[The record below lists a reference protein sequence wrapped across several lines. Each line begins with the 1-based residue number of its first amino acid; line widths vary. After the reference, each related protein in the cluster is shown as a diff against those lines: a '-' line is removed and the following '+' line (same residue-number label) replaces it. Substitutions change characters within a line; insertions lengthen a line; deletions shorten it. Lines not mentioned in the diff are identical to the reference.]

1 MDRASR
7 FLEFGDFVVDVRQR
21 RLLRRTSGVPIPLT
35 AKVFDTLLY
44 FARHP
49 GEVLDKDALLSAI
62 WPGVVVEENSLT
74 QNVSTLRQV
83 LGEARGDHRY
93 IVTVPRRGYEF
104 VAEVTA
110 HDTSSWPP
118 AVAAPPAERPTSVAL
133 TAAATPSLD
142 SIAAVHAATPAVASI
157 PADSTR
163 SGAPVPVPA
172 SVPEHVPRRPALHL
186 AIAIVSFAVL
196 AIAALF
202 LVLTLRSRDGAAAPA
217 RVLAVLPFKPIVS
230 AGRDESLELGMTE
243 SLIRSLSELDGTVLQ
258 PLSSVR
264 RFNAPD
270 QDPLAA
276 GRALGVQAVLDGS
289 LQREGRRLRVSARL
303 LDVSDGRQLWSGS
316 FDENLTTIFDVQD
329 AIAHRV
335 SEALRAPLS
344 NRRSGQGL
352 RRDTE
357 DSQAYLLYAN
367 GRLSWS
373 RLTEQSLVQAIDY
386 FEKAIARDSHYA
398 LAYAGLADCYAM
410 LGVFGMRPP
419 HDVFP
424 RARQAVERALE
435 IQPDLAAAHT
445 TLGHIKIQYDLDWS
459 GGLQEYARAVALD
472 PNYAPTYHYRGIV
485 LAMHGLTERSL
496 AELQRA
502 QQLEPLWMAP
512 RAATGNTL
520 VYARRYDEA
529 IAYLNKALALDDRA
543 DNARTFLGRAY
554 LHSGRY
560 DQALQEFAKRRALA
574 PGSYGDVAQAL
585 ALSGR
590 RQEALEE
597 LERLRELSATRHV
610 QALDFATVYASLGE
624 KEKAFEWLERAY
636 QDRSTN
642 LGFLAQDPTFDALHA
657 DARFNALVARIGVWK
672 RPLDQ

>member
-1 MDRASR
+1 MDRPSR

-21 RLLRRTSGVPIPLT
+21 RLLRRAGSEAIPLT

-44 FARHP
+44 FVQRP

-93 IVTVPRRGYEF
+93 IVTVPRRGYQF
-104 VAEVTA
+104 VADVTSR
-110 HDTSSWPP
+110 DTLSWP
-118 AVAAPPAERPTSVAL
+118 AVAAPTAERPTSSAP
-133 TAAATPSLD
+133 ADAATPLID
-142 SIAAVHAATPAVASI
+142 SAAAGHGATTAAVGGSAS
-157 PADSTR
+157 STLPH
-163 SGAPVPVPA
+163 GTA
-172 SVPEHVPRRPALHL
+172 PRRPARHL
-186 AIAIVSFAVL
+186 AIAVVLFAVL
-196 AIAALF
+196 AIVAL
-202 LVLTLRSRDGAAAPA
+202 VVVVVAMRSRDSAGTPA
-217 RVLAVLPFKPIVS
+217 RVLAVLPFKPVVP

-243 SLIRSLSELDGTVLQ
+243 SLIRNLSELDGIVIQ

-264 RFNAPD
+264 RFGEPD

-303 LDVSDGRQLWSGS
+303 LDVSDGRQLWSGR

-335 SEALRAPLS
+335 SEALRAPLA
-344 NRRSGQGL
+344 SGGRGKRP

-357 DSQAYLLYAN
+357 DSEAYLLYAN

-373 RLTEQSLVQAIDY
+373 RFTEPSLVQAIDY
-386 FEKAIARDSHYA
+386 FEQAIARDGRYA
-398 LAYAGLADCYAM
+398 LAYAGLADCYVM

-419 HDVFP
+419 HEVFP
-424 RARQAVERALE
+424 RARQAVEKALE

-459 GGLQEYARAVALD
+459 GGLNEYARAVELD

-485 LAMHGLTERSL
+485 LAMHGLTDRSL

-512 RAATGNTL
+512 RAAAGNTL

-529 IAYLNKALALDDRA
+529 IAYLTKALEFDDRA

-560 DQALQEFAKRRALA
+560 DQALQEFAKRRAQA

-597 LERLRELSATRHV
+597 LERLLKLSATRHV
-610 QALDFATVYASLGE
+610 QALDFATIYASLGE
-624 KEKAFEWLERAY
+624 NEKVFEWLERAY
-636 QDRSTN
+636 EDRSTN
-642 LGFLAQDPTFDALHA
+642 LGFLAQDPTFDALR
-657 DARFNALVARIGVWK
+657 DDPRFVALVERIGVWK
-672 RPLDQ
+672 RPL

>member
-1 MDRASR
+1 MDRSSR

-21 RLLRRTSGVPIPLT
+21 RLLRRTRGEAIPLT

-44 FARHP
+44 FVQRP
-49 GEVLDKDALLSAI
+49 GEVLDKDALMSAV

-93 IVTVPRRGYEF
+93 IVTVPRRGYQF
-104 VAEVTA
+104 VAEVISR
-110 HDTSSWPP
+110 DTFSGQ
-118 AVAAPPAERPTSVAL
+118 AVAAPTAEPISVAL
-133 TAAATPSLD
+133 AEVATASIDSAAAGHDATTAA
-142 SIAAVHAATPAVASI
+142 I
-157 PADSTR
+157 
-163 SGAPVPVPA
+163 GAPGGPTA
-172 SVPEHVPRRPALHL
+172 PRGRALHF
-186 AIAIVSFAVL
+186 AIVVVSVAVL
-196 AIAALF
+196 AAAAVV
-202 LVLTLRSRDGAAAPA
+202 VLTMRSRDSAEPPA
-217 RVLAVLPFKPIVS
+217 RVLAVLPFKPVVP
-230 AGRDESLELGMTE
+230 ARRDESLELGMTE
-243 SLIRSLSELDGTVLQ
+243 SLIRNLSELDGVVIQ

-264 RFNAPD
+264 RFGTPD

-289 LQREGRRLRVSARL
+289 LQHDGRRLRVSARL
-303 LDVSDGRQLWSGS
+303 LDVSDGRQLWGGS

-335 SEALRAPLS
+335 SDALRAPLT
-344 NRRSGQGL
+344 NGRAGKRP

-373 RLTEQSLVQAIDY
+373 RFTEQGLVQAIDY
-386 FEKAIARDSHYA
+386 FEKAIARDPHYA
-398 LAYAGLADCYAM
+398 LAHAGLADCYVI

-419 HDVFP
+419 HEVFP
-424 RARQAVERALE
+424 RARQAVEQALE

-459 GGLQEYARAVALD
+459 GGLNEYARAIELD

-485 LAMHGLTERSL
+485 LAMHGLTDRSL
-496 AELQRA
+496 ADLQRA

-529 IAYLNKALALDDRA
+529 IAYLNRVLELDERA
-543 DNARTFLGRAY
+543 DNARTYLGRAY

-597 LERLRELSATRHV
+597 LARLRALSATRHV

-624 KEKAFEWLERAY
+624 NEKVFPWLERAY
-636 QDRSTN
+636 EDRSTN
-642 LGFLAQDPTFDALHA
+642 IGFLAQDPTFDALHG
-657 DARFNALVARIGVWK
+657 DPRFIALVERIGVWK
-672 RPLDQ
+672 RPL

>member
-21 RLLRRTSGVPIPLT
+21 RLLQRTRGEPIPLT

-44 FARHP
+44 FAQRP
-49 GEVLDKDALLSAI
+49 GEVLDKDTLLSAI

-93 IVTVPRRGYEF
+93 IVTVPRRGYQF
-104 VAEVTA
+104 VAEVTPR
-110 HDTSSWPP
+110 DTLSSP
-118 AVAAPPAERPTSVAL
+118 AVAAPGAERPTSLASVE
-133 TAAATPSLD
+133 AATPVIDLAAAGD
-142 SIAAVHAATPAVASI
+142 GAMTAAV
-157 PADSTR
+157 
-163 SGAPVPVPA
+163 GVPA
-172 SVPEHVPRRPALHL
+172 GSTLPHGTARRRRARHL
-186 AIAIVSFAVL
+186 AIVVVSVAILVA
-196 AIAALF
+196 AAL
-202 LVLTLRSRDGAAAPA
+202 VILTMRSREETGTSA
-217 RVLAVLPFKPIVS
+217 RVLAVLPFKPIVP

-243 SLIRSLSELDGTVLQ
+243 SLIRNLSELDGTVIQ

-264 RFNAPD
+264 RFGAPD
-270 QDPLAA
+270 QDPIAA
-276 GRALGVQAVLDGS
+276 GRALHVQAVLDGS

-335 SEALRAPLS
+335 SEALRVPLAS
-344 NRRSGQGL
+344 TAAGKPP

-386 FEKAIARDSHYA
+386 FEKAIARDGRYA
-398 LAYAGLADCYAM
+398 LAHAGLADCYVM

-419 HDVFP
+419 HEVFA
-424 RARQAVERALE
+424 RARRAVEQALD

-485 LAMHGLTERSL
+485 LAMHGLTDRSL

-529 IAYLNKALALDDRA
+529 IAYLKKALELDDRA

-597 LERLRELSATRHV
+597 LERVRELSATRHV

-636 QDRSTN
+636 EDRSTN
-642 LGFLAQDPTFDALHA
+642 LGFLAQDPSFDALH
-657 DARFNALVARIGVWK
+657 DDPRFTALVTRIGFWQ
-672 RPLDQ
+672 RPLNQ

>member
-21 RLLRRTSGVPIPLT
+21 RLLRRAQGESIPLT

-44 FARHP
+44 FVQRP
-49 GEVLDKDALLSAI
+49 GEVLDKDTLLSAI
-62 WPGVVVEENSLT
+62 WPGVIVEENSLT
-74 QNVSTLRQV
+74 QNVSTLRHV

-93 IVTVPRRGYEF
+93 IVTVPRRGYQF
-104 VAEVTA
+104 VAEVTS
-110 HDTSSWPP
+110 HDALSWP
-118 AVAAPPAERPTSVAL
+118 AVATPAAERATSVVPAEAATPVIDSVAAKERPITAAVGVPAGSTPPHTTAPRRRARQLAIVVTSVAIL
-133 TAAATPSLD
+133 VAAALIILTM
-142 SIAAVHAATPAVASI
+142 
-157 PADSTR
+157 R
-163 SGAPVPVPA
+163 SGHETGT
-172 SVPEHVPRRPALHL
+172 S
-186 AIAIVSFAVL
+186 
-196 AIAALF
+196 
-202 LVLTLRSRDGAAAPA
+202 A
-217 RVLAVLPFKPIVS
+217 RVLAVLPFKPIIP

-243 SLIRSLSELDGTVLQ
+243 SLIRSLSELDGTVIQ

-264 RFNAPD
+264 RFGAPD
-270 QDPLAA
+270 QDPIAA

-344 NRRSGQGL
+344 NRRAGQGP

-373 RLTEQSLVQAIDY
+373 RLTEQGLVQAIDY

-424 RARQAVERALE
+424 RARQAVEKALE
-435 IQPDLAAAHT
+435 LQPDLAAAHT

-485 LAMHGLTERSL
+485 LAMHGLTDRSL

-520 VYARRYDEA
+520 VYARRYDDA
-529 IAYLNKALALDDRA
+529 IAYLNKALELDDRA

-560 DQALQEFAKRRALA
+560 DQALQEFSKRRALA
-574 PGSYGDVAQAL
+574 PGSYGDVAQTL

-590 RQEALEE
+590 RQEALAE
-597 LERLRELSATRHV
+597 LERVRELAATRHV

-624 KEKAFEWLERAY
+624 KEKAFEWLTRAY
-636 QDRSTN
+636 EDRSTN
-642 LGFLAQDPTFDALHA
+642 LGFLAQDPTFDALH
-657 DARFNALVARIGVWK
+657 DDPRFNALVERIGVWH

>member
-1 MDRASR
+1 VVEPAAAGHGATTAAVGVAAGSTGPHAPRRRAR
-7 FLEFGDFVVDVRQR
+7 NL
-21 RLLRRTSGVPIPLT
+21 
-35 AKVFDTLLY
+35 
-44 FARHP
+44 
-49 GEVLDKDALLSAI
+49 AI
-62 WPGVVVEENSLT
+62 VVV
-74 QNVSTLRQV
+74 
-83 LGEARGDHRY
+83 
-93 IVTVPRRGYEF
+93 
-104 VAEVTA
+104 
-110 HDTSSWPP
+110 
-118 AVAAPPAERPTSVAL
+118 SVVVL
-133 TAAATPSLD
+133 TAAALL
-142 SIAAVHAATPAVASI
+142 I
-157 PADSTR
+157 
-163 SGAPVPVPA
+163 
-172 SVPEHVPRRPALHL
+172 
-186 AIAIVSFAVL
+186 
-196 AIAALF
+196 
-202 LVLTLRSRDGAAAPA
+202 LTMRSRDGARTPA
-217 RVLAVLPFKPIVS
+217 RVLAVLPFKPVVP

-243 SLIRSLSELDGTVLQ
+243 SLIRNLSELDGIVIQ

-264 RFNAPD
+264 RFGAPD

-303 LDVSDGRQLWSGS
+303 LDVSDGRQLWSGR

-335 SEALRAPLS
+335 SEALRAPLT
-344 NRRSGQGL
+344 NGRAGKRP

-357 DSQAYLLYAN
+357 DSQAYVLYAN
-367 GRLSWS
+367 GRLAWS
-373 RLTEQSLVQAIDY
+373 RFTEQSLVQAIDY
-386 FEKAIARDSHYA
+386 FEKAIARDGRYA
-398 LAYAGLADCYAM
+398 LAYAGLADCYVM
-410 LGVFGMRPP
+410 QGVFGMRPP
-419 HDVFP
+419 HEVFP
-424 RARQAVERALE
+424 RARRAVEKALE

-459 GGLQEYARAVALD
+459 GGLNEYARAIELD

-485 LAMHGLTERSL
+485 LAMHGLTDRSL

-512 RAATGNTL
+512 RAAAGNTL

-529 IAYLNKALALDDRA
+529 IAYLNKALEFDDRA

-597 LERLRELSATRHV
+597 LERLRKLSATRHV

-624 KEKAFEWLERAY
+624 NEKAFEWLGRAY
-636 QDRSTN
+636 EDRSTN
-642 LGFLAQDPTFDALHA
+642 LGFLAQDPTFDALHE
-657 DARFNALVARIGVWK
+657 DPRFTALVERIGVWK
-672 RPLDQ
+672 RPL